1 MDAKVDHVDRV
12 MFSKAIPLHKRWG
25 HDIQRTHPLKK
36 KHRFSTKNTTF
47 EKRMESYQVLH
58 LTASSSPKNTKKKKR
73 TWQWKITTFNRR
85 YIFIHGVSFHCHVS
99 FPGCIHSKPLKLEKT
114 PFSFS
119 PEVPQL
125 LSCTDL
131 GGIFVGLPWW
141 LKGGETKPFSKNF
154 PTYPWNIP
162 QTLNSLRRN
171 SFHLGVWGC
180 QGYAPG
186 VIYLLFVPGSMGSFS
201 NFYLLRNGLFWG
213 FFSALF
219 FG

>member
-58 LTASSSPKNTKKKKR
+58 LTASSSPKNTQKKKR

-171 SFHLGVWGC
+171 SFHARGML
-180 QGYAPG
+180 Q
-186 VIYLLFVPGSMGSFS
+186 GSFT
-201 NFYLLRNGLFWG
+201 FCLFQDLWEV
-213 FFSALF
+213 FPIFTC
-219 FG
+219 